1 MTREQMTAMQSLE
14 GQEVSIALAD
24 GSRIDA
30 AALMS
35 VGRPDGA
42 TVWVYCNG
50 TDVLIPAVD
59 VREVWESSTNPRLDR
74 PTG

>member
-1 MTREQMTAMQSLE
+1 MTGEQMTAIRRLE
-14 GQEVSIALAD
+14 GYEVSIALTD

-35 VGRPDGA
+35 VGRLKEA
-42 TVWVYCNG
+42 TVWIYCNG
-50 TDVLIPAVD
+50 TDVFIPASR
-59 VREVWESSTNPRLDR
+59 VRDVWESSGNPRLDR